1 MRYLDNAGAVAL
13 RNELKSYYGTMHKNM
28 KIQQDFYEQN
38 ITLPMQLKGIEPHI
52 PPTARTIIETAVNQ
66 LMQLDHIVSVLLW
79 RETEQAKSTAARL
92 RKVDRAYLDNISK
105 SMRYNLRRMA
115 TKHGLLYGMYAVK
128 GPIYIPRLA
137 PEKNPGEG
145 KDDYRNRCDIWE
157 DTLDKTFPFDH
168 RVTNPMSILPDPNV
182 VPEFVFE
189 DYMRRNSDLIACHP
203 EWSDLPS
210 TGYSRWT
217 AFYSARQKIYMVNNE
232 SRLNTDNLYGFIPYE
247 FGNAGYG
254 NEDDISDPAKAVV
267 GILAP
272 ALKTIKSDIILRTT
286 ILYGLQYAV
295 FGKKVTDIPPGMGGP
310 WKWSNIPGDVSTVDP
325 KYNLRDVMPAGMNPE
340 TWRLLSMLD
349 TDIQQIMPKTSYG
362 NLPKGITSGS
372 MLVTSIIQGSQSLN
386 ELKSQWSQTASNLC
400 NKLHLLIKYI
410 VQEPIGI
417 LGTLAGGSSIIKLT
431 PAMLHP
437 DVQVTTVGLD
447 PLSPEDRQGRIN
459 LGILLWR
466 SKAASKETIS
476 EDFFGLDWTV
486 ERNRMLVESILE
498 SPQVQQVMAQSALE
512 SAGLM
517 EVFDVLRQNGM
528 QIPQYP
534 GEADSIRR
542 AQGGMAEMPRF
553 NDYNAPPMLGVG
565 ATQQQLPD
573 RAIYGQGAEEG
584 LEFME
589 R

>member
-1 MRYLDNAGAVAL
+1 
-13 RNELKSYYGTMHKNM
+13 
-28 KIQQDFYEQN
+28 
-38 ITLPMQLKGIEPHI
+38 
-52 PPTARTIIETAVNQ
+52 
-66 LMQLDHIVSVLLW
+66 
-79 RETEQAKSTAARL
+79 
-92 RKVDRAYLDNISK
+92 
-105 SMRYNLRRMA
+105 
-115 TKHGLLYGMYAVK
+115 
-128 GPIYIPRLA
+128 
-137 PEKNPGEG
+137 
-145 KDDYRNRCDIWE
+145 
-157 DTLDKTFPFDH
+157 
-168 RVTNPMSILPDPNV
+168 
-182 VPEFVFE
+182 
-189 DYMRRNSDLIACHP
+189 
-203 EWSDLPS
+203 
-210 TGYSRWT
+210 
-217 AFYSARQKIYMVNNE
+217 
-232 SRLNTDNLYGFIPYE
+232 
-247 FGNAGYG
+247 
-254 NEDDISDPAKAVV
+254 
-267 GILAP
+267 
-272 ALKTIKSDIILRTT
+272 
-286 ILYGLQYAV
+286 
-295 FGKKVTDIPPGMGGP
+295 
-310 WKWSNIPGDVSTVDP
+310 
-325 KYNLRDVMPAGMNPE
+325 
-340 TWRLLSMLD
+340 
-349 TDIQQIMPKTSYG
+349 
-362 NLPKGITSGS
+362 
-372 MLVTSIIQGSQSLN
+372 
-386 ELKSQWSQTASNLC
+386 
-400 NKLHLLIKYI
+400 
-410 VQEPIGI
+410 
-417 LGTLAGGSSIIKLT
+417 
-431 PAMLHP
+431 MLHP